1 MAPSAI
7 PTFSRSRAASSSS
20 STDAELQ
27 LLQRLETPLKNLS
40 RLAQSFEDVFNH
52 LALTST
58 AQFLPTPVR
67 VLPNGEET
75 GRFLALDL
83 GGTNLRVGVVELF
96 GEDPP
101 SENGSY
107 DEEDVEEDESAGGG
121 RLRITTQGSWNIPEH
136 LKSDTAERY
145 FAWVAEK
152 MGDVVSGYLDAV
164 GPVVREATL
173 AEGMEVGIAFS
184 FPMEYDTPK
193 LFLIIIFFAPTNPK
207 RPETRDL
214 TLTVSTTDN
223 LPTTLPCSCPWA
235 KALPLLV
242 PTTCLLYCLMP
253 TPPTAAQPPS
263 PYLPSLSSP

>member
-20 STDAELQ
+20 TDVELQ

-58 AQFLPTPVR
+58 SQLLPTPVR
-67 VLPNGEET
+67 VLPTGEET

-83 GGTNLRVGVVELF
+83 GGTNMRVGVVELF

-107 DEEDVEEDESAGGG
+107 DEEDVEEDGSAGGG
-121 RLRITTQGSWNIPEH
+121 RLRITTQGSWNIPEY
-136 LKSDTAERY
+136 LKSSTAERY

-164 GPVVREATL
+164 DPVTREATL
-173 AEGMEVGIAFS
+173 EEGMEVGIAFS
-184 FPMEYDTPK
+184 FPMEYDTRTLYNYYVLCPDK
-193 LFLIIIFFAPTNPK
+193 SQEICK
-207 RPETRDL
+207 DL
-214 TLTVSTTDN
+214 KPD
-223 LPTTLPCSCPWA
+223 A
-235 KALPLLV
+235 
-242 PTTCLLYCLMP
+242 YCLHLQAIFP
-253 TPPTAAQPPS
+253 QLCHAHAHGQRLHF
-263 PYLPSLSSP
+263 YWHQ